1 MQSFKLQVD
10 KQQLHCQYYHMML
23 DLYNFI
29 CLKSVTEL
37 KSDVQNPYFNK
48 KVELC
53 YITKTS
59 GRLTQH
65 SF

>member
-10 KQQLHCQYYHMML
+10 KQQIHCQYYHMML

-37 KSDVQNPYFNK
+37 KSDVHTSTLIKMQNFVTLPRQ
-48 KVELC
+48 V
-53 YITKTS
+53 
-59 GRLTQH
+59 GD
-65 SF
+65 